1 MHIAVGAGH
10 WRGSATEH
18 CQSTV
23 FGTWTWQHDEKK
35 MLSLRQSSK
44 VVQLGWGDQPD
55 KRYES
60 ELWRDRA
67 TGKALSRKKD
77 GSEQQNGLK

>member
-1 MHIAVGAGH
+1 
-10 WRGSATEH
+10 
-18 CQSTV
+18 
-23 FGTWTWQHDEKK
+23 